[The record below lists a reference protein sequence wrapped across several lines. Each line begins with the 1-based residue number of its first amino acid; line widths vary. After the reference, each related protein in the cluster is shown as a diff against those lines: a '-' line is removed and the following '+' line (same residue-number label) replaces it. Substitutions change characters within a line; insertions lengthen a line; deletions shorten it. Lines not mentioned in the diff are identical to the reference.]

1 MLLVGVKRPIGAL
14 LQKIFRTYQPNVRLQ
29 TAAIDRRAGS
39 NDARHRQL
47 GGIQLFE
54 TNTQNIGLA
63 KNEPKA
69 PVKLRASCGALSS
82 N

>member
-1 MLLVGVKRPIGAL
+1 VLLVGVKKPIDAL
-14 LQKIFRTYQPNVRLQ
+14 PQKIFRTYEPNVGLQ